1 MPVQNEYGL
10 QSGLYGAAGTEKAD
24 KNELAIKTIQGDLCI
39 TIMKWDIY
47 IFVPIDSKVVWYRIR
62 VLTQRHIQTNQAC
75 ALYSF
80 CVVLK

>member
-24 KNELAIKTIQGDLCI
+24 KNELAIKIIQGDLCI

-47 IFVPIDSKVVWYRIR
+47 ICTYRFKSRMVPY
-62 VLTQRHIQTNQAC
+62 
-75 ALYSF
+75 
-80 CVVLK
+80 